1 MPLWFS
7 MCSPAEFGATLEFI
21 NLISNMD
28 VLMNLEDVLKYGHNT
43 VLKSID
49 GLDADAA
56 VVEGV
61 CGWWSTRHIMA
72 HLASHELVLGDVLD
86 QLLGATN
93 NTPHL
98 ANYLKNGLAFNDLE
112 VDARDGMSYADLVNE
127 YNAASERARAL
138 AARVPVELRRK
149 TGTLPWYGEEYDLE
163 DLVAYSNY
171 GHKREHC
178 AQIAVYRDTL
188 K

>member
-1 MPLWFS
+1 MEE
-7 MCSPAEFGATLEFI
+7 A
-21 NLISNMD
+21 
-28 VLMNLEDVLKYGHNT
+28 MNLEDVLKYGHLT
-43 VLKSID
+43 VVNSID
-49 GLDADAA
+49 GLTEEQAL
-56 VVEGV
+56 VGGV

-86 QLLGATN
+86 QLLGATD
-93 NTPHL
+93 TPHL
-98 ANYLKNGLAFNDLE
+98 ANYLAQGLAFNDIE
-112 VDARDGMSYADLVNE
+112 VDKRDGMTFAALVQE
-127 YNAASERARAL
+127 YTQASERVRDL
-138 AARVPVELRRK
+138 AARVPLALRRQA
-149 TGTLPWYGEEYDLE
+149 GTLPWYGDEYDLE